1 MDSPSC
7 PNFVQKSSQKKSDL
21 MLEARLQHATTLKK
35 LLDAVKDLVTDV
47 NLDCSAS
54 GIAFQSM
61 DSSHVCLIALLLREN
76 GFEHYRCDRTLNLGL
91 SLANL
96 GKIMRSV
103 AQDDVLIMS
112 AEDKGDTLN
121 LMFESKSIIV

>member
-1 MDSPSC
+1 
-7 PNFVQKSSQKKSDL
+7 

-47 NLDCSAS
+47 NLDCSDS

-76 GFEHYRCDRTLNLGL
+76 GFQHYRCDRTLNLGL

-121 LMFESKSIIV
+121 LMFESKSIVR